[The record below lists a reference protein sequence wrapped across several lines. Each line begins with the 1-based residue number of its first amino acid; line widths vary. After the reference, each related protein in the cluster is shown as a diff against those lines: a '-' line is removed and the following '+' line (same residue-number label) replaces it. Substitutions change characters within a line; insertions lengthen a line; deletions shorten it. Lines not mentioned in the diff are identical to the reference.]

1 MYSKVKKGLHNPR
14 KALQYLCACV
24 RQIFLFKHLSQKE
37 YEFLKLEK
45 MEQAVKPTTPLEAC
59 MVQPTDIHEHLQTL
73 HMLSVEL
80 DLKTVL
86 ELGTRGGEST
96 IALLEA
102 AKKKGGIVYSI
113 DIDPCLEAK
122 AKIHAYRLDKYWV
135 FIQGDDLK
143 VEWNRA
149 IDHLFIDTMHTYIS
163 TIKEL
168 EKFEPYVKNGGII
181 VLHDIVSHPEVLLA
195 INDYARNRKD
205 LRIYKYFNCQG
216 LAIIFKGHMAIRH
229 V

>member
-1 MYSKVKKGLHNPR
+1 
-14 KALQYLCACV
+14 V

>member
-1 MYSKVKKGLHNPR
+1 
-14 KALQYLCACV
+14 
-24 RQIFLFKHLSQKE
+24 
-37 YEFLKLEK
+37 